1 MLERLLRF
9 SVLNRWLIVLFT
21 GTAAAVGV
29 YYLLRLPIDAVP
41 DITNVQVQIN
51 TPYPALSPNEIEKQ
65 VTFPLETALAG
76 IPGLQSTRSLSRNGF
91 SQITAVFDDGTDI
104 YFARQQVK
112 ERLDQGKEAL
122 PPGAE
127 PVMGPVSTGLG
138 EIYMYSV
145 RYKHPGGSGA
155 EIKDGRPGW
164 QSDSSYLTA
173 DGERLGNDVQ
183 QASYLRTVQ
192 DWIIS
197 PQLRNV
203 VGVAG
208 VDSIGGYKKQYA
220 VQPDPMRLV
229 SYGLT
234 FRDVIEALEKNNV
247 STGAGFVEHKGEIYL
262 VRAAGRIENERQIAN
277 IVIGT
282 HSGTPIYVRD
292 VAKVEIGKELRTG
305 AASENGKE
313 VVVGTALMLIGGN
326 SRTIAADVND
336 KMQQIVKS
344 LPADVEVQ
352 TVLNRTEFV
361 NRTLATVQKNLVE
374 GALLVIAAFIL
385 LLGNVRAALIVA
397 ALIPL
402 SMLMTAV
409 GMVQTG
415 TSGNLLSL
423 GAIDFGIIVD
433 GSVFIVEN
441 CLRALA
447 ERQHQLSRRLTL
459 AERLH
464 EVIQATIPMIRP
476 VAFGQAIIMTVY
488 VPLLTLT
495 GIEGKMFQPMGVTVL
510 FALVAAF
517 ILSFT
522 FLPAMVAI
530 CMTGKV
536 KEKENIIV
544 RTAAR
549 GYAPSLRGALRWRY
563 AVITAGAL
571 IFAVSAWVFT
581 RLGQEFIPSL
591 DEGNLAIQ
599 MLRIPSTSLTQS
611 MELQSD
617 VEQTLAKFPEVA
629 FVFSKTGTAEL
640 ASDPMPQN
648 ATDNFVILK
657 SRSEWPDP
665 GEEKEKLIGRMEE
678 ALNQIP
684 GNSMEFTQPI
694 QMRFN
699 ELIAGTRGDIAV
711 KVFGEKFEE
720 MVPLADKIASILRS
734 IPGSA
739 DVKVEQTSG
748 LPVMNIE
755 IDRDAIARYGL
766 NVADVQDV
774 IAVAMGGREAGMVF
788 QGDKRFDLIVRL
800 PDEVRQQIDSID
812 SLPIP
817 LPLHEADRAAGELAS
832 AAETVPDTETAGP
845 PAFVPLGSIA
855 RVNVAEGPNQ
865 VSRENGKRRVVVQTN
880 VRGRDIASFV
890 TEAQQKIDQQIKLPA
905 GNWLTWGGQFENL
918 AAARKRLIVVV
929 PVCFFV
935 MFLLL
940 FMSFNSLKYALMVF
954 MCVPLA
960 LTGGVAALWLRDMP
974 FSISAAVGFIAL
986 SGVAVLNGLVM
997 IAFINQ
1003 LRQEGVSLEEAVVRG
1018 PLVRL
1023 RPVLMTAMVAI
1034 LGFVPMAL
1042 AHGAGAEVQKPLA
1055 TVVIGGLISATL
1067 LTLFVLPALYRI
1079 WHRGE
1084 QASATIVAADAH
1096 GFDPVVPGKE
1106 KGTTTE
1112 SDHAAVSGEAG
1123 HADEKRPEHL

>member
-1 MLERLLRF
+1 MLESILRF
-9 SVLNRWLIVLFT
+9 SVQHRGLVLF
-21 GTAAAVGV
+21 GTIGVALVGV
-29 YYLLRLPIDAVP
+29 FSLLRLPIDAVP
-41 DITNVQVQIN
+41 DITNVQVQVN
-51 TPYPALSPNEIEKQ
+51 TSYPALSPNEIEKQ

-91 SQITAVFDDGTDI
+91 SQITAVFADGTDI

-112 ERLDQGKEAL
+112 ERLDQGKETL

-138 EIYMYSV
+138 EIYMYTV
-145 RYKHPGGSGA
+145 RYKHPDGKDAETKGGQ
-155 EIKDGRPGW
+155 PGW
-164 QSDSSYLTA
+164 QSDGSYLTD
-173 DGERLGNDVQ
+173 DGEYLRNAVQ

-208 VDSIGGYKKQYA
+208 VDSIGGYEKQYM

-234 FRDVIEALEKNNV
+234 FHDVIEALEKNNV
-247 STGAGFVEHKGEIYL
+247 SIGAGFIEHKGEIYL
-262 VRAAGRIENERQIAN
+262 VRAAGRIESEKQIAN

-282 HSGTPIYVRD
+282 HNGTPIYVRD
-292 VAKVEIGKELRTG
+292 VARVEIGKELRTG
-305 AASENGKE
+305 AASQNGKE

-326 SRTIAADVND
+326 SRTIAANVDA
-336 KMQQIVKS
+336 KMQQIART
-344 LPADVEVQ
+344 LPPDVEVQ

-361 NRTLATVQKNLVE
+361 NRTLATVRNNLVE
-374 GALLVIAAFIL
+374 GALLVIVAFVL

-397 ALIPL
+397 AIIPL
-402 SMLMTAV
+402 SMLMTAI
-409 GMVQTG
+409 GMVRTG

-441 CLRALA
+441 CLRVLG
-447 ERQHQLSRRLTL
+447 ERQHQLGRRLTL

-464 EVIQATIPMIRP
+464 EVMRASIEMIRP

-488 VPLLTLT
+488 VPLLALT
-495 GIEGKMFQPMGVTVL
+495 GIEGKMFKPMGVTVL
-510 FALVAAF
+510 LALVAAF

-522 FLPAMVAI
+522 FLPAMIAL
-530 CMTGKV
+530 CMGGKV
-536 KEKENIIV
+536 KEKENIVV
-544 RTAAR
+544 RTAGR
-549 GYAPSLRGALRWRY
+549 GYAPSLRWTLRWRY
-563 AVITAGAL
+563 AVLAAGVL
-571 IFAVSAWVFT
+571 IFAASAWLFT
-581 RLGQEFIPSL
+581 RLGQEFIPTL
-591 DEGNLAIQ
+591 DEGDIAIQ
-599 MLRIPSTSLTQS
+599 ALRIPSTSLTQS
-611 MELQSD
+611 MQFQRDIE
-617 VEQTLAKFPEVA
+617 ETLAQFPEVA

-657 SRSEWPDP
+657 PRSQWPNP
-665 GEEKEKLIGRMEE
+665 GEEKGKLIERIEA
-678 ALNQIP
+678 ALNQLP

-720 MVPLADKIASILRS
+720 MVPLADKIASVLRS
-734 IPGSA
+734 IAGSA
-739 DVKVEQTSG
+739 DVKAEQTSG
-748 LPVMNIE
+748 LPVMNIA
-755 IDRDAIARYGL
+755 IDRDGIARYGL

-774 IAVAMGGREAGMVF
+774 IAVAMGGREAGLVF

-800 PDEVRQQIDSID
+800 PDEVREQIDSIE

-817 LPLHEADRAAGELAS
+817 LPQREADHAGDKLVS
-832 AAETVPDTETAGP
+832 AAKGLFGAEGVAGRP
-845 PAFVPLGSIA
+845 TFVPLGSIA
-855 RVNVAEGPNQ
+855 RVMTSEGPNQ

-890 TEAQQKIDQQIKLPA
+890 AEAQQKIDQQVKLPT
-905 GNWLTWGGQFENL
+905 GTWLTWGGQFENL
-918 AAARKRLIVVV
+918 AAARQRLTVVV

-935 MFLLL
+935 IFLLL
-940 FMSFNSLKYALMVF
+940 FMAFNSLKYALMVF

-960 LTGGVAALWLRDMP
+960 LTGGIASLWLRDMP

-997 IAFINQ
+997 VAYINQ
-1003 LRQEGVSLEEAVVRG
+1003 LRQEGMSLEEAVLRG
-1018 PLVRL
+1018 PMVRL

-1034 LGFVPMAL
+1034 LGFIPMAL

-1055 TVVIGGLISATL
+1055 TVVIGGLISATF

-1079 WHRGE
+1079 FERTFG
-1084 QASATIVAADAH
+1084 AKAT
-1096 GFDPVVPGKE
+1096 
-1106 KGTTTE
+1106 
-1112 SDHAAVSGEAG
+1112 
-1123 HADEKRPEHL
+1123 

>member
-1 MLERLLRF
+1 MLQQLLRF
-9 SVLNRWLIVLFT
+9 SVQNRWLVLLFT
-21 GTAAAVGV
+21 ATAAAVGV
-29 YYLLRLPIDAVP
+29 FYLQRLPIDAVP
-41 DITNVQVQIN
+41 DITNVQVQVN
-51 TPYPALSPNEIEKQ
+51 TSYPALSPNEIEKQ

-91 SQITAVFDDGTDI
+91 SQITAVFEDGTDV

-138 EIYMYSV
+138 EIYMYTV
-145 RYKHPGGSGA
+145 RYKHPGGA
-155 EIKDGRPGW
+155 DVQKKDGEPGW
-164 QSDSSYLTA
+164 QTDGSYLTT
-173 DGERLGNDVQ
+173 DGERLTNEVQ

-192 DWIIS
+192 DWIIG

-203 VGVAG
+203 VGIAG
-208 VDSIGGYKKQYA
+208 VDSIGGYEKQYA

-234 FRDVIEALEKNNV
+234 FHDVIEALEKNNV

-262 VRAAGRIENERQIAN
+262 VRAAGRIENERQISN
-277 IVIGT
+277 VVIGN
-282 HSGTPIYVRD
+282 HNGTPIYVRD
-292 VAKVEIGKELRTG
+292 VAIVEIGKELRTG

-326 SRTIAADVND
+326 SRTIAADVD
-336 KMQQIVKS
+336 TKMQQIVKS
-344 LPADVEVQ
+344 LPPDMEVQ

-361 NRTLATVQKNLVE
+361 NRTLATVQKNLLE
-374 GALLVIAAFIL
+374 GAVLVIVAFIL

-402 SMLMTAV
+402 SMLMTAI
-409 GMVQTG
+409 GMVKTG

-433 GSVFIVEN
+433 GAVFIVEN
-441 CLRALA
+441 CLRVLA
-447 ERQHQLSRRLTL
+447 ERQHQLGRPLTL

-464 EVIQATIPMIRP
+464 EVVEASIPMIRP

-510 FALVAAF
+510 LALLAAF
-517 ILSFT
+517 VFSFT
-522 FLPAMVAI
+522 FLPAMIAI

-536 KEKENIIV
+536 SEKENIIV
-544 RTAAR
+544 RAAGR

-563 AVITAGAL
+563 AVIAASVL
-571 IFAVSAWVFT
+571 IFGVSGWVFT
-581 RLGQEFIPSL
+581 RLGQEFIPTL

-599 MLRIPSTSLTQS
+599 MLRIPSTSLTES
-611 MELQSD
+611 MQLQAD

-657 SRSEWPDP
+657 PRAGWPNP
-665 GEEKEKLIGRMEE
+665 SEEKGKLIERLEE

-720 MVPLADKIASILRS
+720 MVPLANKIASIMRS
-734 IPGSA
+734 ISGAA
-739 DVKVEQTSG
+739 DVKVEQTAG

-766 NVADVQDV
+766 NVSDVQDV
-774 IAVAMGGREAGMVF
+774 IAIAMGGREAGLVF

-800 PDEVRQQIDSID
+800 PDAVREQIDSID

-817 LPLHEADRAAGELAS
+817 LPQRENTHETIQLAS
-832 AAETVPDTETAGP
+832 AIEGVVDPDAAGA

-855 RVNVAEGPNQ
+855 KINVAEGPNQ
-865 VSRENGKRRVVVQTN
+865 VSRENGKRRVVVQAN
-880 VRGRDIASFV
+880 VRNRDIASFV
-890 TEAQQKIDQQIKLPA
+890 TEAQQKIDQQIQLPA

-918 AAARKRLIVVV
+918 AAARKRLMVVV

-935 MFLLL
+935 IFILLL
-940 FMSFNSLKYALMVF
+940 MSFNSMKYALMVF

-960 LTGGVAALWLRDMP
+960 LTGGVAFLWLRDMP

-1003 LRQEGVSLEEAVVRG
+1003 LRQEGMSLDEAVVRG
-1018 PLVRL
+1018 PMVRL

-1055 TVVIGGLISATL
+1055 TVVIGGLISATF
-1067 LTLFVLPALYRI
+1067 LTLFVLPALYRV
-1079 WHRGE
+1079 WHRDEG
-1084 QASATIVAADAH
+1084 SL
-1096 GFDPVVPGKE
+1096 
-1106 KGTTTE
+1106 
-1112 SDHAAVSGEAG
+1112 AG
-1123 HADEKRPEHL
+1123 SPILHN